1 MKMEK
6 VILLLSLILIIFI
19 LYNIFISCL
28 LCEKENFE
36 KLDDIGYNISDN
48 DALGLNLKGS
58 IYDLQFTNNSNA
70 STLQDEIKKLRENKN
85 NTNTK
90 NNIYKD
96 LEVNIKANKNAL
108 PLNSVSFFQDTIFKP
123 ECCPSQYSSS
133 KGCACMTPEKMKFLS
148 SRGGNAQ
155 L

>member
-1 MKMEK
+1 MEK
-6 VILLLSLILIIFI
+6 VNLLLSLILIIFI

-28 LCEKENFE
+28 LCNKENFD
-36 KLDDIGYNISDN
+36 KLDDIGYNISDK
-48 DALGLNLKGS
+48 DALGLNIKGS

-70 STLQDEIKKLRENKN
+70 STLQDEIKNLRENKN
-85 NTNTK
+85 TNTN

-96 LEVNIKANKNAL
+96 LEVNIKANKHDL
-108 PLNSVSFFQDTIFKP
+108 PINTVSFFQDTIFKP
-123 ECCPSQYSSS
+123 ECCPTHYSTS